1 MSVTKVRTKWSSG
14 NLLFL
19 DASGD
24 TIITLDST
32 GKLIVAAGAQIER
45 AGAKSQTKSAD
56 YTMAEGD
63 SGQITY
69 VDTDAKTITLPAT
82 VVGYAFTLV
91 NAGTDGAVAL
101 TISPNANDKIMGA
114 GLTSADNKDIV
125 NTKATAKTGDR
136 VTLVGDGANG
146 WFVTE
151 MVGTWAREG

>member
-1 MSVTKVRTKWSSG
+1 MPVTKVRTKWSSG

-82 VVGYAFTLV
+82 VVGYTFTLV
-91 NAGTDGAVAL
+91 NSGADGAVAL

-136 VTLVGDGANG
+136 VTLVGDGVNG